1 MPPQMPSREPPAVAP
16 PLRASPGRARLLWLQ
31 LIASLV
37 PFVALALVEAA
48 LRLAGYGDAYPLFVA
63 SADDARWLQPNPAV
77 IERYFPPQLAPE
89 LAIAPNYFRRDKP
102 ADGIRIF
109 VQGGST
115 AAGFPVEPAASLARL
130 LRYRLGQSFPERPLE
145 VVDTAMSAVTSVTL
159 LDFADEII
167 AAEPDAVLIYAG
179 HNEYLGIFG
188 IGSAYRGASS
198 RLATRLSFGIDE
210 LRLYQL
216 LRNTWFEIRRRS
228 SRPAASEATTLMAA
242 IAAEQEIA
250 LDSADFRRG
259 VSQWRR
265 NLRALIE
272 RYTAAGIPVFVATVA
287 SNLSDQPPF
296 ISAPLADDVRAEA
309 AARLAALS
317 VVPLDADTAPPDPT
331 PALARLEAIAAE
343 QGSAELYFAL
353 GRAHERRGN
362 DDDARRAFELAR
374 EHDLLPFRA
383 PAAIN
388 AVVRELTRTTAA
400 RLVDVET
407 VFVAAAPRGLVG
419 DELMLE
425 HLHPTVDGYFLLADA
440 FYDALAAAATSAG
453 PYRFMNQA
461 TQTVRSCG

>member
-1 MPPQMPSREPPAVAP
+1 
-16 PLRASPGRARLLWLQ
+16 
-31 LIASLV
+31 
-37 PFVALALVEAA
+37 
-48 LRLAGYGDAYPLFVA
+48 
-63 SADDARWLQPNPAV
+63 
-77 IERYFPPQLAPE
+77 
-89 LAIAPNYFRRDKP
+89 
-102 ADGIRIF
+102 
-109 VQGGST
+109 
-115 AAGFPVEPAASLARL
+115 
-130 LRYRLGQSFPERPLE
+130 
-145 VVDTAMSAVTSVTL
+145 
-159 LDFADEII
+159 
-167 AAEPDAVLIYAG
+167 
-179 HNEYLGIFG
+179 
-188 IGSAYRGASS
+188 
-198 RLATRLSFGIDE
+198 
-210 LRLYQL
+210 L

-374 EHDLLPFRA
+374 EHDLLRFRA

-440 FYDALAAAATSAG
+440 FYDALAAAAVPAPFPRVIDDAAARAELGIFAAEEYFARAAIAELQSDFPFAASPRAPLLPPVLSPSDALGRAWFAG
-453 PYRFMNQA
+453 EISWLELAEAARELVAAEPLARAVASQRIADALPFRPDLAERAAADWLAAGRPEAAARYAEAARYGSSG
-461 TQTVRSCG
+461 R